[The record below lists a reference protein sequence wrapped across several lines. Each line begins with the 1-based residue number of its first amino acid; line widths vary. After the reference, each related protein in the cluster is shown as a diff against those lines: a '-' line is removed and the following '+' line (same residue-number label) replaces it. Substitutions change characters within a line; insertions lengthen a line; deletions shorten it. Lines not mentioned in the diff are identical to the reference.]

1 MIMRII
7 GFGIKRIFGEKN
19 TVPNV
24 KLSINQ
30 NINIK
35 DVYKEKLNIAG
46 EEAIGVNFIFSIV
59 YSENFGKVEVEGN
72 LIILPEKEELKE
84 FSKSLKEKSIPD
96 KFKSII
102 LNFIMNKCNIK
113 ALSIED
119 EINLPYHVPMPKLT
133 PADKD

>member
-1 MIMRII
+1 MNMKII
-7 GFGIKRIFGEKN
+7 GFGIKRILGEKN
-19 TVPNV
+19 IVHNV

-35 DVYKEKLNIAG
+35 DVYKEKLDIAG
-46 EEAIGVNFIFSIV
+46 EEAIGVNFIFSII
-59 YSENFGKVEVEGN
+59 YSENLGKVEVEGN

-96 KFKSII
+96 KFKPII
-102 LNFIMNKCNIK
+102 FNFIMNKCNIK

-119 EINLPYHVPMPKLT
+119 EINLPYHVPMPRLT